1 MLDKPA
7 TQPAAKKPPSKHR
20 IKIFRATEGTNLDM
34 PQEGVTPVDEI
45 GLAQAYSAGLGEG
58 SVVKS
63 LFTDADSGM
72 SLSYA
77 WFKSNYM
84 LLRHAH
90 DADCAYYVI
99 AGEVHLGT
107 EVLKAGDVF
116 FVPANQLYQYSAGPE
131 GVEVLEVRNAPN
143 FNIRFS
149 GNSAAVWGRI
159 GAVAAANLDAWRTE
173 PPPPAAARMPR

>member
-1 MLDKPA
+1 MLGKPA
-7 TQPAAKKPPSKHR
+7 AQLVAKERPNKHR
-20 IKIFRATEGTNLDM
+20 IQVFRAADGTNLSM
-34 PQEGVTPVDEI
+34 PQEGVTPADEI
-45 GLAQAYSAGLGEG
+45 GIAQAYSAGLGEG

-63 LFTDADSGM
+63 LFSDADSGI

-90 DADCAYYVI
+90 NVDCAYYVI

-131 GVEVLEVRNAPN
+131 GVEVLEVRNASN

-159 GAVAAANLDAWRTE
+159 SAVAAANLANWRTE
-173 PPPPAAARMPR
+173 PRPTAAARMPH

>member
-1 MLDKPA
+1 MLGKSA
-7 TQPAAKKPPSKHR
+7 TQPGAKERPNKHR
-20 IKIFRATEGTNLDM
+20 IKIFRAADGTNLSM

-45 GLAQAYSAGLGEG
+45 GLAQAYSAGLGDG

-63 LFTDADSGM
+63 LFSHADFGM

-90 DADCAYYVI
+90 DVDCAYYVI
-99 AGEVHLGT
+99 SGEVHLGT
-107 EVLKAGDVF
+107 EVLEAGDVF

-131 GVEVLEVRNAPN
+131 GVEILEVRNAAT

-159 GAVAAANLDAWRTE
+159 GAVAAANLAAWQAA
-173 PPPPAAARMPR
+173 PPPTAATRMPR

>member
-1 MLDKPA
+1 MSGKSA
-7 TQPAAKKPPSKHR
+7 TQRGAKEPASKHR
-20 IKIFRATEGTNLDM
+20 IKIFRAADGMDLSM

-45 GLAQAYSAGLGEG
+45 GIAQAYSSGLGDG

-63 LFTDADSGM
+63 LFSDADSGI

-77 WFKSNYM
+77 WFKANYM

-90 DADCAYYVI
+90 DVDCAYYVI
-99 AGEVHLGT
+99 AGQVHLGT
-107 EVLKAGDVF
+107 EVLEAGDVF

-131 GVEVLEVRNAPN
+131 GVEILEVRNAAT

-159 GAVAAANLDAWRTE
+159 GAVAAANLTAWRSAPAPT
-173 PPPPAAARMPR
+173 AAARMPR

>member
-1 MLDKPA
+1 MLDEPA
-7 TQPAAKKPPSKHR
+7 TEPAAKAQPSKRR
-20 IKIFRATEGTNLDM
+20 IEIFRATEGTDLSM
-34 PQEGVTPVDEI
+34 PQEGVTSVDES
-45 GLAQAYSAGLGEG
+45 GLAQAYAAGLGEG

-63 LFTDADSGM
+63 LFTDAASGL

-77 WFKSNYM
+77 WFKSNYV

-116 FVPANQLYQYSAGPE
+116 FVPANQLYHYTAGPD
-131 GVEVLEVRNAPN
+131 GVEILEVRTATE

-149 GNSAAVWGRI
+149 GNSAAVWARI
-159 GAVAAANLDAWRTE
+159 GAVAAANRPAWRE
-173 PPPPAAARMPR
+173 AAPPAAAARMPR

>member
-7 TQPAAKKPPSKHR
+7 TDPTAKTRSNKRR
-20 IKIFRATEGTNLDM
+20 IEIFRATEGTDLSM
-34 PQEGVTPVDEI
+34 PQEGVTSVDER
-45 GLAQAYSAGLGEG
+45 GLAEAYAAGLGDG

-63 LFTDADSGM
+63 LFADPASGL

-77 WFKSNYM
+77 WFQSNYV

-99 AGEVHLGT
+99 SGEVLLGT

-116 FVPANQLYQYSAGPE
+116 FVPANQLYQYTAGPD
-131 GVEVLEVRNAPN
+131 GVEILEVRTATQ

-149 GNSAAVWGRI
+149 GNSAAVWARI
-159 GAVAAANLDAWRTE
+159 GAAAAANRQAWRETT
-173 PPPPAAARMPR
+173 PPAAAARMPR